1 MHILLAEDEHGLGE
15 WLSRAL
21 AQSGFRVDWVDDGR
35 LAERAALD
43 GDHDALVL
51 DLGLPGRDGH
61 EVLRRLRAA
70 GATLPVLVLTARD
83 SLAERVTEV
92 IGEGN

>member
-35 LAERAALD
+35 LAERA
-43 GDHDALVL
+43 
-51 DLGLPGRDGH
+51 
-61 EVLRRLRAA
+61 
-70 GATLPVLVLTARD
+70 
-83 SLAERVTEV
+83 
-92 IGEGN
+92 